1 MEIIVQNKT
10 ERTIDSKKV
19 SNIAKKVIEKELA
32 DTEIGSLNILLTD
45 DAEITSINKQ
55 FRNKEEST
63 DILSF
68 GYGLEEEPIGDI
80 VISLERIAEQSQE
93 FGNSFEE
100 ELLYITIHG
109 VLHVLGYNHEG
120 DDTED
125 EEIFLLQKKYF
136 RELVKE

>member
-80 VISLERIAEQSQE
+80 VISLERISEQSQE

-136 RELVKE
+136 REMVKE

>member
-80 VISLERIAEQSQE
+80 VISLERISEQSQE

-136 RELVKE
+136 RELVKG

>member
-1 MEIIVQNKT
+1 
-10 ERTIDSKKV
+10 V

-109 VLHVLGYNHEG
+109 VLHVLGYDHEG

-136 RELVKE
+136 RELVKG

>member
-1 MEIIVQNKT
+1 MEIIVQNKM
-10 ERTIDSKKV
+10 ERTIDAKKV
-19 SNIAKKVIEKELA
+19 SNIARKVIEKELGE
-32 DTEIGSLNILLTD
+32 TEIGSLNILLTY
-45 DAEITSINKQ
+45 DAEIASINKQ
-55 FRNKEEST
+55 FRNKEEPT

-109 VLHVLGYNHEG
+109 VLHVLGYDHEG
-120 DDTED
+120 YDTED

>member
-109 VLHVLGYNHEG
+109 VLHVLGYDHEG

>member
-80 VISLERIAEQSQE
+80 VISLERISEQSQE

-100 ELLYITIHG
+100 ELLSITIHG
-109 VLHVLGYNHEG
+109 VLHVLGYDHEG

-136 RELVKE
+136 RELVKG

>member
-109 VLHVLGYNHEG
+109 VLHVLGYDHEG

-136 RELVKE
+136 RELVKG

>member
-1 MEIIVQNKT
+1 
-10 ERTIDSKKV
+10 V

-32 DTEIGSLNILLTD
+32 VTKIGSLNILLTD

-80 VISLERIAEQSQE
+80 VI
-93 FGNSFEE
+93 
-100 ELLYITIHG
+100 
-109 VLHVLGYNHEG
+109 HVLGYNHEK

-136 RELVKE
+136 RELVKG

>member
-80 VISLERIAEQSQE
+80 VISLERISEQSQE

-109 VLHVLGYNHEG
+109 VLHVLGYDHEG

-136 RELVKE
+136 RELVKG

>member
-80 VISLERIAEQSQE
+80 VISLERISEQSQE

-109 VLHVLGYNHEG
+109 VLHVLGYDHEG
-120 DDTED
+120 YDTED

>member
-1 MEIIVQNKT
+1 
-10 ERTIDSKKV
+10 V

-80 VISLERIAEQSQE
+80 VISLERISEQSQE

-109 VLHVLGYNHEG
+109 VLHVLGYDHEG

-136 RELVKE
+136 RELVKG

>member
-80 VISLERIAEQSQE
+80 VISLERISEQSQE

>member
-1 MEIIVQNKT
+1 
-10 ERTIDSKKV
+10 V

-80 VISLERIAEQSQE
+80 VISLERISEQSQE

-109 VLHVLGYNHEG
+109 VLHVLGYDHEG

>member
-32 DTEIGSLNILLTD
+32 DAEIGSLNILLTD

-80 VISLERIAEQSQE
+80 VISLERISEQSQE

-109 VLHVLGYNHEG
+109 VLHVLGYDHEG

>member
-32 DTEIGSLNILLTD
+32 DAEIGSLNILLTD

-109 VLHVLGYNHEG
+109 VLHVLGYDHEG
-120 DDTED
+120 YDTED

>member
-109 VLHVLGYNHEG
+109 VLHVLGYDHEG
-120 DDTED
+120 YDTED

>member
-1 MEIIVQNKT
+1 
-10 ERTIDSKKV
+10 V

-80 VISLERIAEQSQE
+80 VISLERISEQSQE

-100 ELLYITIHG
+100 ELLSITIHG
-109 VLHVLGYNHEG
+109 VLHVLGYDHEG

-136 RELVKE
+136 RELVKG

>member
-80 VISLERIAEQSQE
+80 VISLERISEQSQE

-109 VLHVLGYNHEG
+109 VLHVLGYDHEG

>member
-136 RELVKE
+136 RELVKG